1 MDTRIPIDIL
11 DNSDVV
17 TKNNI
22 DEVINDFTG
31 ATSEGN
37 GVRGFV
43 PAPQKGSQNGFL
55 KGDGTWTTAGVV
67 DQSISTSNN
76 DYPILL
82 GPTAD
87 ASTSQGNKSAIFA
100 SNVKV
105 NPSTGEVT
113 ATSFNGAVTGNIT
126 GDVTGNADTATSL
139 ASNFTIELTGD
150 VSGSTTTNGT
160 GTASITATVADDS
173 HNHIISNV
181 DGLQDALDGKAPLQ
195 HTHAAADVTSGQFDA
210 ARIPSLDAS
219 KIATGTLSSDRI
231 PGLDGSK
238 ITTGTIALERL
249 PEEAQPRHSH
259 GNISQNGTL
268 TNASAV
274 VITDANGAIDSSSTI
289 STTELGYLNNVT
301 SNIQDQLDA
310 KAEDDEVVH
319 NTGNESIA
327 GVKTFSDGIAVS
339 TVSGDGSG
347 LTSLNASQI
356 TTGTIDIARLPS
368 GALERCVVVES
379 EAARYALTTD
389 DVQKGDTVKQKNTD
403 NSYTMYFVVDDTKLD
418 QAAGYEVY
426 TAGSA
431 TSVPWS
437 GVTSKPT
444 TISGYGITDV
454 KIESGTITLGSNT
467 ITPLTAGSTLD
478 ATKLSG
484 TASINTTGKATTAGT
499 ADKVSKNLVLKLKS
513 GSTEGTDLYTYNG
526 SGAKTLDIK
535 QGSNVTL
542 TAAAGS
548 LTIAA
553 TDTTYTA
560 GTGLS
565 LSGTEFSLADTAV
578 TAGSY
583 GPSANAT
590 PAYGATFNVPYI
602 TVDAQGRITAAS
614 TKTVKIPASDQ
625 VDVKVTQTVSTDN
638 SELPILAKAS
648 NATSTITDT
657 SKFAAAVTV
666 NPSTGTITATKFSGA
681 VSGNADTATKFAS
694 SQTVKLQGDVGGEAS
709 SQAGWIIDTT
719 LSNSGVTAGSYGPS
733 DNATPGYGATFNV
746 PYITVDAKGRV
757 TAASTKTVKIPASD
771 DTNNKVTQTVSTD
784 NSELPLLAK
793 ASNATSTVTD
803 TSKFAAA
810 VKLNPSTGTITATK
824 FKGPLN
830 GNADTATKQLS
841 KATDGNYQDVV
852 NVTDG
857 TSNNYRVGTIRVTN
871 NAGSNSIL
879 IGVHNESNAAPGG
892 LTITSTDG
900 VLTANF
906 GGTATITKVVGAL
919 QGNADTSTQA
929 KGVFLVIPNETA
941 QTATLTA
948 TVEGITEYFPG
959 LTIALRMPF
968 ATAASSTLNI
978 NSLGAKPI
986 YYNNNTTNAGYYPAN
1001 SVVFLVYETTTASG
1015 GCWKMVYSRDSD
1027 THWTSHLY
1035 AGASGA
1041 TANAAT
1047 SNGETHLSICDNSTS
1062 RNSVKITGSGATT
1075 VSSDANGVI
1084 TISSTDNNT
1093 TYTAGT
1099 GLSLSSNKFSMSN
1112 SGVTAG
1118 TYNTVTVDATGRAT
1132 AGSNV
1137 SYCMHVD
1144 TLPSSVPTGL
1154 VDGGILIVG

>member
-31 ATSEGN
+31 ATSGGN

-82 GPTAD
+82 GPTAG

-113 ATSFNGAVTGNIT
+113 ATSFNGAVTGN
-126 GDVTGNADTATSL
+126 ADTATSL
-139 ASNFTIELTGD
+139 ASNFTIKLTGD

-195 HTHAAADVTSGQFDA
+195 HTHAAADVTSGEFDA
-210 ARIPSLDAS
+210 A
-219 KIATGTLSSDRI
+219 RI

-249 PEEAQPRHSH
+249 PEEARPRHSH

-310 KAEDDEVVH
+310 KAADSSVVH
-319 NTGNESIA
+319 NTGNESIS
-327 GVKTFSDGIAVS
+327 GVKTFSDGISVS

-368 GALERCVVVES
+368 GALERLVIVDDL
-379 EAARYALTTD
+379 AARFALTTD
-389 DVQKGDTVKQKNTD
+389 DVQLGDTVKQADTGV
-403 NSYTMYFVVDDTKLD
+403 MYYVKDIDHLD
-418 QAAGYEVY
+418 SAAGYEPY
-426 TAGSA
+426 SAGSA

-444 TISGYGITDV
+444 EYNPTSHASSATTYGISTDALYGHAMASSTTPKV
-454 KIESGTITLGSNT
+454 AGTAAVGSETAKFARGDHVHPAQTSVSGN
-467 ITPLTAGSTLD
+467 AGT
-478 ATKLSG
+478 ATKFASNQTVALTGDVTGSASSQAGWSIATTLADSG
-484 TASINTTGKATTAGT
+484 VTAGT
-499 ADKVSKNLVLKLKS
+499 IGNNSQQTPSHGGTFNIPYVTVDSKGRVTAGGTTTVKLPSDNNTDTLVTQNVSTANEEHPILLTVTKDASANQ
-513 GSTEGTDLYTYNG
+513 
-526 SGAKTLDIK
+526 GAKTSI
-535 QGSNVTL
+535 
-542 TAAAGS
+542 
-548 LTIAA
+548 
-553 TDTTYTA
+553 
-560 GTGLS
+560 
-565 LSGTEFSLADTAV
+565 
-578 TAGSY
+578 
-583 GPSANAT
+583 
-590 PAYGATFNVPYI
+590 
-602 TVDAQGRITAAS
+602 
-614 TKTVKIPASDQ
+614 
-625 VDVKVTQTVSTDN
+625 
-638 SELPILAKAS
+638 
-648 NATSTITDT
+648 
-657 SKFAAAVTV
+657 FAAAVKV
-666 NPSTGTITATKFSGA
+666 NPSTGTVTATKFSGA

-694 SQTVKLQGDVGGEAS
+694 AQSVALTGDVTGSAS
-709 SQAGWIIDTT
+709 SQAGWSVATT
-719 LSNSGVTAGSYGPS
+719 LANSGVTAGSYGPS

-784 NSELPLLAK
+784 NSELPILAK

-810 VKLNPSTGTITATK
+810 VKLNPSTGTVTATK
-824 FKGPLN
+824 FVGPLTGN
-830 GNADTATKQLS
+830 VTGNVSGNAGTATKQS
-841 KATDGNYQDVV
+841 STISDGNYADVV

-857 TSNNYRVGTIRVTN
+857 TNRVGTIRITN
-871 NAGSNSIL
+871 NDGSTSML
-879 IGVHNESNAAPGG
+879 LGVHNESNGAPAG
-892 LTITSTDG
+892 LTITNTDG

-906 GGTATITKVVGAL
+906 PG
-919 QGNADTSTQA
+919 
-929 KGVFLVIPNETA
+929 
-941 QTATLTA
+941 TLTA
-948 TVEGITEYFPG
+948 TSITGNASSATQFASNQSVT
-959 LTIALRMPF
+959 LTGDVTGTASSKAGWSVATTLANSGVTAGTYGNTSQQTPSHGGTFNIPYYTVDAKGRVTAGGTTTVKLPSDNNTDTLMTQNVSTTNATYPLLAV
-968 ATAASSTLNI
+968 ATADATAN
-978 NSLGAKPI
+978 LGAKTGIFGAGVKINPSDSKLI
-986 YYNNNTTNAGYYPAN
+986 ANYFIADGMDGIRFRQAGSNKYTSFIRNDGSSTYWLLTNANDPDGTWN
-1001 SVVFLVYETTTASG
+1001 SFRPLTINNSTGACSISG
-1015 GCWKMVYSRDSD
+1015 
-1027 THWTSHLY
+1027 
-1035 AGASGA
+1035 
-1041 TANAAT
+1041 NAAT
-1047 SNGETHLSICDNSTS
+1047 ATKFASNQ
-1062 RNSVKITGSGATT
+1062 SVALTGDVTGSASSQAGWSIATT
-1075 VSSDANGVI
+1075 
-1084 TISSTDNNT
+1084 
-1093 TYTAGT
+1093 
-1099 GLSLSSNKFSMSN
+1099 LKN

-1118 TYNTVTVDATGRAT
+1118 TYNTVTVNAKGIAT